1 MTAAELLV
9 GLGRLGVSM
18 RVDRDALRLT
28 PASAI
33 PPRMLGDLRAHK
45 VELMGLLAACAGTGV
60 PAPPIDLGNLPAGP
74 CSVCGNGLW
83 WRLSSLEPRGP
94 GLWQCERCQ
103 PPDPTA
109 WRDACC
115 CPGGPDI
122 GVTELKKPGSHLQN
136 PTARVNFTANPR

>member
-18 RVDRDALRLT
+18 RVDGDALRLT

-33 PPRMLGDLRAHK
+33 PSRLLGDLRAHK
-45 VELMGLLAACAGTGV
+45 VALMGLLTASARAGVT
-60 PAPPIDLGNLPAGP
+60 APPIDLGALPAGP

-83 WRLSSLEPRGP
+83 WRLSSLEPSGP
-94 GLWQCERCQ
+94 GPWQCQRCH

-115 CPGGPDI
+115 CPGIPANGKR
-122 GVTELKKPGSHLQN
+122 ELKN
-136 PTARVNFTANPR
+136 